1 MNLNAELTTLTEGD
15 SELCNIILATSAGD
29 GIQAMQLILRNQD
42 SVDFYGEYPKP
53 VTFAQAVSEA
63 DLRVL
68 ALAYLEQHSNPLET
82 LQVRTAFE
90 EGYDPYIEC
99 GDKVTFTSKEAGI
112 KVTERI
118 AAITH
123 GLDGV
128 TFDLKLPRADF
139 PSTLHDQLS
148 EEDRKK
154 RALGLPAPQA
164 FTCITA
170 RPGVRLKVN
179 PYVGSRAQGVEIH
192 ASLEPNFEPDSLTF
206 VRKTA
211 DTEVHLSAVQHLPLA
226 ARWYVKVAAYAGAE
240 RGEFTEELS
249 AIAGYI
255 TTDVLD
261 PKIEEALDQA
271 AADERIAEIIEEVK
285 TGKIFT
291 GKVSAWSVDS
301 VSDTSKNFVTE
312 GVAQG
317 WSLKFLSGPLQYRA
331 YTVTGVPSASTVTI
345 TPTLGSGLLLAGSDY
360 ELSSSP
366 KLTTLGTTGVV
377 VELSKPPGQSTFSSI
392 KQMSDEIALS
402 VVRDAEQYSQLA
414 LLEDEI
420 DLRVVKGDMVAS
432 LNLDPTG
439 VRISGKR
446 LQLDGETS
454 VNGNLAITGGPT
466 GTYGNRIR
474 VLDIGNQE
482 QMAFGYIT
490 GRPWGSGVLPTNTW
504 GIWAQN
510 GGVFMRGVPRIV
522 AVGRLDF
529 IQLDFGLSV
538 PGNEF
543 KTGSWNREITEI
555 PDLELK
561 AGEKLVVALDVMGV
575 DVSTGQSLVGH
586 KVSPIIKVG
595 GSSSWSNLY
604 VPATFQSNTTVNAV
618 GADFFIRA
626 RNPNSSSE
634 TLRFYF
640 DVGYQVYIVG

>member
-15 SELCNIILATSAGD
+15 SELCNVVLASGPGD
-29 GIQAMQLILRNQD
+29 GIQAMLLTLRNQT
-42 SVDFYGEYPKP
+42 SVDFYGEYPKS

-68 ALAYLEQHSNPLET
+68 ALAYLEQHSNPLEA
-82 LQVRTAFE
+82 LQVRAVFE
-90 EGYDPYIEC
+90 EGYDPDIEQ
-99 GDKVTFTSKEAGI
+99 GDTVTFASVEAGI
-112 KVTERI
+112 TVTERI
-118 AAITH
+118 VEIAH
-123 GLDGV
+123 EVDGV
-128 TFDLKLPRADF
+128 TFSLKSPRGDLTNAL
-139 PSTLHDQLS
+139 LDQLG

-164 FTCITA
+164 FTCTTA
-170 RPGVRLKVN
+170 RPGVRLKFN

-211 DTEVHLSAVQHLPLA
+211 DTEVHLSAVSHLPLA
-226 ARWYVKVAAYAGAE
+226 ARWYVKIAAYADAE
-240 RGEFTEELS
+240 RGEFSEELS

-271 AADERIAEIIEEVK
+271 AADERIADLIEEVK
-285 TGKIFT
+285 KNSIFT
-291 GKVSAWSVDS
+291 GAVTAWSADS
-301 VSDTSKNFVTE
+301 ITDSSKNYPALGVT
-312 GVAQG
+312 GG
-317 WSLKFLSGPLQYRA
+317 WSLKFLSGPLKYRTH
-331 YTVTGVPSASTVTI
+331 TVVTVRRIAVDI
-345 TPTLGSGLLLAGSDY
+345 TPAIPAGLILAGAEY
-360 ELSSSP
+360 ELASSP
-366 KLTTLGTTGVV
+366 NITTLGTTGIV

-482 QMAFGYIT
+482 QMAFGYIS

-529 IQLDFGLSV
+529 TQLDFGLSV

-586 KVSPIIKVG
+586 KVTPIIKVG

-604 VPATFQSNTTVNAV
+604 VPATFQSATTVNAV